1 MAISNG
7 YATLADVKAAF
18 RINDDV
24 DDTLLEL
31 SIESASREIDGWC
44 ERVFYNAG
52 TATRVYVPTD
62 SFLVETEDI
71 ISVTTLKTSSTG
83 DTFDTTWS
91 APGDYQLE
99 PLNGISGG
107 LTVPRNRI
115 RAIGSYVFPLWDPRN
130 INAHE
135 ATVQVTGVFGF
146 EAIPTAV
153 KQACIILSQRQFKRY
168 DTPLGISYDE
178 LGAMRV
184 GRVDPD
190 IQNLLSPYKKVRMA

>member
-62 SFLVETEDI
+62 SFLVETEVI

-153 KQACIILSQRQFKRY
+153 KQACIILSQRGFKRY
-168 DTPLGISYDE
+168 DTPLGITYDE

-190 IQNLLSPYKKVRMA
+190 VEKLLSPYKKVRMA

>member
-18 RINDDV
+18 RITDDV

-115 RAIGSYVFPLWDPRN
+115 RAIGSYVFPL
-130 INAHE
+130 
-135 ATVQVTGVFGF
+135 
-146 EAIPTAV
+146 
-153 KQACIILSQRQFKRY
+153 
-168 DTPLGISYDE
+168 
-178 LGAMRV
+178 
-184 GRVDPD
+184 
-190 IQNLLSPYKKVRMA
+190 

>member
-1 MAISNG
+1 MAITNG
-7 YATLADVKAAF
+7 YATLTDVKAAF
-18 RINDDV
+18 RITDDV

-44 ERVFYNAG
+44 ERIFYNAG
-52 TATRVYVPTD
+52 TATRVYIPTNA
-62 SFLVETEDI
+62 FLTETDDL

-83 DTFDTTWS
+83 ETFDTTWS

-107 LTVPRNRI
+107 LTVPRHRI

-146 EAIPTAV
+146 ETIPTAV
-153 KQACIILSQRQFKRY
+153 KQACIILSMRQFKRY
-168 DTPLGISYDE
+168 DTPLGITYDE

-190 IQNLLSPYKKVRMA
+190 IEKLLSPFKKVRMA